1 MAFFTNYYLTPTETR
16 DINLKPRFDKYKAN
30 NENENESV
38 DFRTLLAIFCCLR
51 FYFVFFAFFA
61 TAYYN
66 TLLTVV
72 SASWS
77 RRCRRRNGS

>member
-38 DFRTLLAIFCCLR
+38 DFRTLLAIFVV
-51 FYFVFFAFFA
+51 FVFISYFFA